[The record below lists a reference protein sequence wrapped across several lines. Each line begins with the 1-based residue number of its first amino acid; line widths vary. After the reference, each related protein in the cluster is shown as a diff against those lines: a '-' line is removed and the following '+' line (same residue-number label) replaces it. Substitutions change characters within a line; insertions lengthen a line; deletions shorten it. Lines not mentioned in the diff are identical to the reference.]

1 MGRAGGGIW
10 IGRAGGGQT
19 RRSFQGGGHTRVGR
33 GRVGRAVERGG
44 KRAASTRPSAC
55 TANSRGGAN
64 APHPLVR
71 RLARQIAEGGRNSA
85 RIQTKMVRRKSGS
98 IDRDKIAAQIR
109 AMEAARAAPADEEP
123 LANEHAHEAQA
134 EEQAEDEAAHA
145 SPPANEPF
153 VGAVEEEE
161 DGAGAPKRPRVAVDE
176 QA

>member
-1 MGRAGGGIW
+1 MGD
-10 IGRAGGGQT
+10 
-19 RRSFQGGGHTRVGR
+19 
-33 GRVGRAVERGG
+33 
-44 KRAASTRPSAC
+44 KRAAAFRVGGRLGWCADEWD
-55 TANSRGGAN
+55 AQSRGGAN
-64 APHPLVR
+64 APRPLVR

-109 AMEAARAAPADEEP
+109 AMEAARAARAAPADEEP